1 MNSKIKGAMWAATA
15 LAMAVAMAS
24 GAAAGD
30 GRKERDYTAQLQGA
44 WTTQVTVRNCVS
56 GDVLIGPFAG
66 FSTFHQGGT
75 QSETASGLPTSRRGP
90 GTGLWY
96 RTGKH
101 SFTSKFVFQ
110 RFDLNG
116 FLIGTQEVRATQ
128 EVAEGS
134 TQATAV
140 AKILLLDV
148 NGAQV
153 GAGCATAEMKRMPY

>member
-1 MNSKIKGAMWAATA
+1 MNLKIKGAMLAAMAT
-15 LAMAVAMAS
+15 AMAVAMS
-24 GAAAGD
+24 CGAVAGD
-30 GRKERDYTAQLQGA
+30 ARKGGEYTAHLQGA

-56 GDVLIGPFAG
+56 GDVLLGPFAG
-66 FSTFHQGGT
+66 MSSFHQGGT
-75 QSETASGLPTSRRGP
+75 QSETAAGTPTVRRGP
-90 GTGLWY
+90 GHGVWH

-101 SFTSKFVFQ
+101 SFASKFVFQ

-140 AKILLLDV
+140 AQILLLDV
-148 NGAQV
+148 NGVQV
-153 GAGCATAEMKRMPY
+153 GAGCATAEMKRMQF

>member
-1 MNSKIKGAMWAATA
+1 MSSKIKGAM
-15 LAMAVAMAS
+15 LAMVVLVMTC
-24 GAAAGD
+24 GANAGD
-30 GRKERDYTAQLQGA
+30 ARKGRDYTAHLQGA
-44 WTTQVTVRNCVS
+44 WATQVTVRNCVS
-56 GDVLIGPFAG
+56 GDALIGPFAG
-66 FSTFHQGGT
+66 MSTFHQGGT
-75 QSETASGLPTSRRGP
+75 QSETAAGTPTARRGP
-90 GTGLWY
+90 GHGMWH

-116 FLIGTQEVRATQ
+116 FLIGTQEVRASQ

-134 TQATAV
+134 MQATAV

-153 GAGCATAEMKRMPY
+153 GTGCATAEMSRLKF

>member
-1 MNSKIKGAMWAATA
+1 MNSKIKGAMLA
-15 LAMAVAMAS
+15 AMAVAMTC
-24 GAAAGD
+24 GAVAGD
-30 GRKERDYTAQLQGA
+30 ARKGADYTAHIQGA
-44 WTTQVTVRNCVS
+44 WASLVTVRHCVS
-56 GDVLIGPFAG
+56 GDVLVGPFPG
-66 FSTFHQGGT
+66 LSTFHQGGT
-75 QSETASGLPTSRRGP
+75 QSETAAGTPTVRRGP

-101 SFTSKFVFQ
+101 SFASKFVFQ

-134 TQATAV
+134 MQATAV

-148 NGAQV
+148 NGVPV
-153 GAGCATAEMKRMPY
+153 GTGCATAELKRIQF

>member
-1 MNSKIKGAMWAATA
+1 MNSKIKGTM
-15 LAMAVAMAS
+15 LAAVAVVMS
-24 GAAAGD
+24 CGAAGGD
-30 GRKERDYTAQLQGA
+30 ARKGGDYMAHLQGA

-56 GDVLIGPFAG
+56 GDVLLGPFAG
-66 FSTFHQGGT
+66 LSTFHQGGT
-75 QSETASGLPTSRRGP
+75 QSETAAGTPTVRRGP
-90 GTGLWY
+90 GTGIWY
-96 RTGKH
+96 RTGRH

-134 TQATAV
+134 AQATAD

-148 NGAQV
+148 NGVQV
-153 GAGCATAEMKRMPY
+153 GAGCATAEMKRLQF

>member
-1 MNSKIKGAMWAATA
+1 MNTKIKGAM
-15 LAMAVAMAS
+15 LAAVALVMSCAV
-24 GAAAGD
+24 GAGD
-30 GRKERDYTAQLQGA
+30 GRHARDYTAQLQGS
-44 WTTQVTVRNCVS
+44 WSTQVTVRNCVS

-66 FSTFHQGGT
+66 MSTFHQGGT
-75 QSETASGLPTSRRGP
+75 QSETAAGTPTLRRGP
-90 GTGLWY
+90 GHGLWY

-134 TQATAV
+134 MQATAV
-140 AKILLLDV
+140 AKILLLDI
-148 NGAQV
+148 NGVQV
-153 GAGCATAEMKRMPY
+153 GAGCATADMTRMQF

>member
-1 MNSKIKGAMWAATA
+1 MNSKIKGALLTVAA
-15 LAMAVAMAS
+15 LVMS
-24 GAAAGD
+24 CGAGAGD
-30 GRKERDYTAQLQGA
+30 TRKGRDYTAHLQGV

-56 GDVLIGPFAG
+56 GDVLMGPFAG
-66 FSTFHQGGT
+66 MSSFHQGGT
-75 QSETASGLPTSRRGP
+75 QSETAAGAPTARRGP
-90 GTGLWY
+90 GHGQWY

-134 TQATAV
+134 AQATAV
-140 AKILLLDV
+140 ARILLLDT
-148 NGAQV
+148 NGVQT
-153 GAGCATAEMKRMPY
+153 GAACATAEMKRMQF

>member
-1 MNSKIKGAMWAATA
+1 MNSKIKGAMLAAGA
-15 LAMAVAMAS
+15 AMAVAMSCGAS
-24 GAAAGD
+24 AGD
-30 GRKERDYTAQLQGA
+30 ERKGDYTAHLQGA

-56 GDVLIGPFAG
+56 GDVLLGPFAG
-66 FSTFHQGGT
+66 LSTFHQGGT
-75 QSETASGLPTSRRGP
+75 QSETAAGTPTVRRGP

-148 NGAQV
+148 NGVQI
-153 GAGCATAEMKRMPY
+153 GAGCATAELKRMPY

>member
-1 MNSKIKGAMWAATA
+1 MNSKIQGAMLAAIA
-15 LAMAVAMAS
+15 LVMAC
-24 GAAAGD
+24 AAGAND
-30 GRKERDYTAQLQGA
+30 ARKARDYTANLQGT

-66 FSTFHQGGT
+66 MSTFHQGGT
-75 QSETASGLPTSRRGP
+75 QSETAAGTPTVHRGP
-90 GTGLWY
+90 SHGLWY

-101 SFTSKFVFQ
+101 SFASKFVFQ

-134 TQATAV
+134 LQATAD
-140 AKILLLDV
+140 AKILLLDI
-148 NGAQV
+148 NGVQV
-153 GAGCATAEMKRMPY
+153 GAGCATAEMSRMPF